1 MSLRENQ
8 PPGTKVGLVTL
19 SGLSESQKFEFSL
32 FPVRYWTK
40 FSTKISYDIN
50 NTVSVTLITLKPLDH
65 EVDKRITLSD
75 GVDDGKDQDR
85 IRWAKFD
92 FVGIRVDVSVK
103 RKMEIFFKF
112 SQSQMHLL
120 KCVISSL

>member
-1 MSLRENQ
+1 MFSETELRE
-8 PPGTKVGLVTL
+8 
-19 SGLSESQKFEFSL
+19 
-32 FPVRYWTK
+32 
-40 FSTKISYDIN
+40 D
-50 NTVSVTLITLKPLDH
+50 LDH

-75 GVDDGKDQDR
+75 GVDDGKDQDW
-85 IRWAKFD
+85 IKFD

-120 KCVISSL
+120 KCVISSF

>member
-1 MSLRENQ
+1 M
-8 PPGTKVGLVTL
+8 
-19 SGLSESQKFEFSL
+19 
-32 FPVRYWTK
+32 
-40 FSTKISYDIN
+40 
-50 NTVSVTLITLKPLDH
+50 
-65 EVDKRITLSD
+65 SD
-75 GVDDGKDQDR
+75 GVDDGKDQDW

-120 KCVISSL
+120 KCVISSF